1 MADVKCPGQ
10 DTRYWKKGDIFDV
23 RCPNCGKEVEFFK
36 DEVRRSCRCGHVI
49 VNPKIDFA
57 CAEWCRY
64 AEQCLGELPAEL
76 KAKKAEGKSEE
87 KTKGK
92 KASLRIRISQ
102 EMQKYFGDDFRRIH
116 HALKVAR
123 YAERILKMEGGD
135 PLVVLGA
142 AYLHDIGIHE
152 AERKYQSLEGH
163 LQEKEGPPIAREILE
178 KLGVGS
184 KLVDEICDIIG
195 HHHYPRKEETL
206 NFQIV
211 YEADGLVNIEEMGI
225 ANDPERVRRLIEE
238 AFRTVTGKKLA
249 EELALRK

>member
-1 MADVKCPGQ
+1 M
-10 DTRYWKKGDIFDV
+10 RYWKRGDIFDV
-23 RCPNCGKEVEFFK
+23 HCPKCSREVEFFK

-49 VNPKIDFA
+49 FNPKIDFA

-76 KAKKAEGKSEE
+76 IAKKGEGKSEE
-87 KTKGK
+87 KTEGK

-135 PLVVLGA
+135 PLIVLGA
-142 AYLHDIGIHE
+142 AYLHDIGIPE
-152 AERKYQSLEGH
+152 AEKKYRSSEGY

-178 KLGVGS
+178 KLGVGG

-195 HHHYPRKEETL
+195 HHHSPRKEETL

-225 ANDPERVRRLIEE
+225 ANDPERVRRLIEK
-238 AFRTVTGKKLA
+238 AFGTVTGKKLA
-249 EELALRK
+249 EELVLRK